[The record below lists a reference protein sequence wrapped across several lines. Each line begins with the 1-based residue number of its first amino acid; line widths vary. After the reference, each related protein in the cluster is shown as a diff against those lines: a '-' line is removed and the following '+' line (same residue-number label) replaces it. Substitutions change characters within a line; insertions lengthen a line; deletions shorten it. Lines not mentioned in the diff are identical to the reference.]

1 MISGLQLHDNGETV
15 GCRQATGNVAFREA
29 EEFALA
35 FEGDSVSAKYSCPPE
50 ARLVTV
56 RLA

>member
-35 FEGDSVSAKYSCPPE
+35 FEGDSISPLNIV
-50 ARLVTV
+50 V
-56 RLA
+56 RPKLGLSLFG